1 MLRKILQFI
10 LKILARLVLRKYKP
24 VIVAVTG
31 SVGKTST
38 KEAIYTILKNHFGE
52 REVRRN
58 QRNYNNEIGVP
69 LTIFGL
75 ESGGKNLFIWCLR
88 FLKVFWML
96 VFKQKYPKILV
107 VEMGADKPGDI
118 EYLTNFIKPN
128 ISVITAIGEVPV
140 HVEFFESPQ
149 QLALEKKKLIDVLDK
164 EGIAVLNY
172 DDPMVYQMGKD
183 KKCKIITYGFSEGA
197 DVRAINYESRLANS
211 ENSYVYGFTGFKAFF
226 KGSLVPVKLNNV
238 LGKHQIYPALAGI
251 SVGLVFGLNL
261 IEMSEALSRDYQTLP
276 GRMKLIKGIK
286 NTLIIDDTYNA
297 APLSTS
303 AAIKTLREIS
313 EQKQG
318 SRTIAVLGDML
329 ELGRYAPE
337 VHEEIGREAAEVV
350 DYLLTVGE
358 RARFIAEGAIKKG
371 LAKDRLFSFCTS
383 EEAGKFLQG
392 LLKENDIILVK
403 GSRAMK
409 MEKVV
414 EEIMSEPEK
423 AKTLLV

>member
-1 MLRKILQFI
+1 MRKILQFI
-10 LKILARLVLRKYKP
+10 LKILARLVLWKYKP

-118 EYLTNFIKPN
+118 EYLTGFIKPN

-164 EGIAVLNY
+164 KGIAVLNY

-197 DVRAINYESRLANS
+197 DVRAINYETRLANS
-211 ENSYVYGFTGFKAFF
+211 EDSHVYGFTGFKAFF

-261 IEMSEALSRDYQTLP
+261 IEMSEALNRDYQTLP

-303 AAIKTLREIS
+303 AAIKTLREVS

-337 VHEEIGREAAEVV
+337 VHEEIGREAAEAV

-358 RARFIAEGAIKKG
+358 RAKFIAEGAIKKG

-383 EEAGKFLQG
+383 EEAGKFLQD

-414 EEIMSEPEK
+414 EEIMSEPER